1 MKNIIL
7 ESNRKERIINMSKV
21 IVITG
26 ASRGIGR
33 NMAYNLAIN
42 GYQVIANYNAS
53 EKQAL
58 ELQEELKKQGIE
70 IDIFKANVS
79 KSQEARKL
87 VNYAIEK
94 YGRIDVLINN
104 AGIAQEKLFT
114 DIEEEEFDK
123 MIKTNLYSVFYT
135 TQEAVRFMVKVHKG
149 CIINISSIYGLTGG
163 SCEVPYSMSKAG
175 IDGMTKALA
184 KELGP
189 SNIRVNSVAPG
200 AIDTEMNEN
209 LGEEVWAQIVEETPL
224 MKRGNPIDI
233 TRCVKWLIEDEFT
246 TGQVISPNGG
256 LVIT

>member
-1 MKNIIL
+1 
-7 ESNRKERIINMSKV
+7 MSKV

-33 NMAYNLAIN
+33 NMAYNLALD
-42 GYQVIANYNAS
+42 GYKVIANYNSS
-53 EKQAL
+53 EEAAQN
-58 ELQEELKKQGIE
+58 LKKEVEVKGFS
-70 IDIFKANVS
+70 IDIFKADVS
-79 KSQEARKL
+79 KRDEVKNL
-87 VNYAIEK
+87 IDFAINK
-94 YGRIDVLINN
+94 YNKIDVLINN

-114 DIEEEEFDK
+114 DVTDEEFDRMMK
-123 MIKTNLYSVFYT
+123 VNLYSVFYT
-135 TQEAVRFMVKVHKG
+135 TQEVARHMIREYNG
-149 CIINISSIYGLTGG
+149 CIINISSIYAISGG

-200 AIDTEMNEN
+200 AIDTDMNKG
-209 LGEEVWAQIVEETPL
+209 LTEEDWKQVIKETPL
-224 MKRGNPIDI
+224 MKIGYPIDI

-256 LVIT
+256 LVIY